1 MAVGDDV
8 QLSMQDILTMLG
20 YANANLELATRR
32 NQIKDARIAELEA
45 EIESLSGSS
54 KKPSAK

>member
-8 QLSMQDILTMLG
+8 QLSTQDILTMLG

-45 EIESLSGSS
+45 EVESLTGSS
-54 KKPSAK
+54 KKTGSK